1 MASTYINHFG
11 SYLLEQN
18 LSFNTIQSYDYSV
31 KQFYKLSILPLP
43 LLLRYVF
50 SIKHFWTGLS
60 ARRIMSI

>member
-31 KQFYKLSILPLP
+31 KQFYKLFHRLTPGNLQA
-43 LLLRYVF
+43 L
-50 SIKHFWTGLS
+50 
-60 ARRIMSI
+60 